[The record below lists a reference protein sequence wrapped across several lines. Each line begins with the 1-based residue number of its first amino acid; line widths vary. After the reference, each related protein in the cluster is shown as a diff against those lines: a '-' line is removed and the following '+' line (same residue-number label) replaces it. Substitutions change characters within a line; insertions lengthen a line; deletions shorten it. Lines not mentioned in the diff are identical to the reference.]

1 MASNSTYLPLFP
13 LKVFLLPGEQLPLH
27 IFEERYQQLLKDVET
42 LGLHFGLPFY
52 TSSGQLKFG
61 CMVKLVEISNRYPSG
76 EADITVECVGLFKM
90 GNYNEKDPA
99 KLYPS
104 GDVKLL
110 DKYYDS
116 FPANDNVKAELQLL
130 REVLGPSASIFDKPE
145 FEHVLRIVRA
155 LNLSHEQKHKFI
167 ALPDEEAQQRSL
179 VNMIRFSRLIV
190 EQEQKV
196 EDGIYP
202 N

>member
-1 MASNSTYLPLFP
+1 
-13 LKVFLLPGEQLPLH
+13 
-27 IFEERYQQLLKDVET
+27 
-42 LGLHFGLPFY
+42 
-52 TSSGQLKFG
+52 
-61 CMVKLVEISNRYPSG
+61 MVKLVEVSNQYPSG
-76 EADITVECVGLFKM
+76 EADITVECTGLFELI
-90 GNYNEKDPA
+90 NYNQKDPA

-104 GDVKLL
+104 GDVQLL
-110 DKYYDS
+110 SHYDS
-116 FPANDNVKAELQLL
+116 FPANQHVKEELQLL

-167 ALPDEEAQQRSL
+167 ALTNEEAQQRSL
-179 VNMIRFSRLIV
+179 VNMLRFSRLIV
-190 EQEQKV
+190 QQEQKV